1 MITIIKK
8 MFTGRILLFYETM
21 NQFIRMLTHLPTI
34 GEKINR
40 QVVEKNNYKLSIVF
54 GVIAQIGRILYEF
67 IGKFLYVFVFMYI
80 PYKFIAQ
87 FYPLVAA
94 NQELTMIFFF
104 FILSTICGSL
114 ANTIV
119 LAMGDREYMMVKV
132 FLISPYICF
141 LGNIIYK
148 VITDFIY
155 FTIILFIFG
164 VSLQKSLLLC
174 FVTMMFRPIGEML
187 AIFVFDSLKK
197 LYNKRGLYN
206 GFVMALC
213 FIFAYGTP
221 IMEHKIPGNWLFV
234 IHPVFIVISI
244 VIGIGA
250 SIYLWW
256 YKDYRKIMSE
266 AMYIKREK

>member
-8 MFTGRILLFYETM
+8 MFTGKILLFYETM
-21 NQFIRMLTHLPTI
+21 NQFVRMLAHLPKI

-40 QVVEKNNYKLSIVF
+40 QIVEKNNYKLSIVF

-67 IGKFLYVFVFMYI
+67 IGKFLYVFLFMYI
-80 PYKFIAQ
+80 PYQMMAQ
-87 FYPLVAA
+87 FYPLIKS

-104 FILSTICGSL
+104 FILSSICGSL

-119 LAMGDREYMMVKV
+119 LSMGDREYMMVKV
-132 FLISPYICF
+132 FLISPYINF

-155 FTIILFIFG
+155 FTVILVLFG

-174 FVTMMFRPIGEML
+174 LVTMMFRPVGEML
-187 AIFVFDSLKK
+187 AILVFDSFKK
-197 LYNKRGLYN
+197 LYNQRGLYN
-206 GFVMALC
+206 GFVMAFC
-213 FIFAYGTP
+213 FMIAYGIP
-221 IMEHKIPGNWLFV
+221 IIEHKIPEMWLFV
-234 IHPVFIVISI
+234 IHPIFIIICV
-244 VIGIGA
+244 VAGIGA